1 MKRLLTGFSERPM
14 ALIKLRFSCPR
25 ASIYH
30 ATMQQGALFRVAAIE
45 NQISIRKVTENHV
58 IP

>member
-1 MKRLLTGFSERPM
+1 MKRLRTILGTGPM
-14 ALIKLRFSCPR
+14 AFMKLRFSCPR

-45 NQISIRKVTENHV
+45 NQISIRKVRDAATS
-58 IP
+58 